1 MMIRKKILTV
11 VGARPQ
17 FIKAAIVSKEIK
29 KQNLLN
35 EIIVHTGQHYD
46 NNMSKIFF
54 KKLKIDKPKYSL
66 NVKNLTHN
74 LMISKMI
81 YKLDKIYEKEKPNGL
96 IVYGDTNSS
105 LSAAISAKK
114 RGIPVF
120 HIESGVRNYDESMP
134 EESNR
139 YLIDRISSINFC
151 ATELNFKNLIQEG
164 YGANIIKSKIFKSGD
179 VMYDLFLDFKKNQK
193 KKFFFK
199 NEIIKNNYIICT
211 IHRESNTEN
220 INNLKNIIS
229 ALNEINK
236 KNPIILIAHPRTKQK
251 ILEEKILCNF
261 IINDP
266 VDYQEMIS
274 YLFYCKFVIT
284 DSGGL
289 VREGYFAKKK
299 SLFILDNPVWP
310 EIIDQKY
317 CLNVSPD
324 KSKILKA
331 YKNLFKPAKKFK
343 KKIFG
348 NGKASSFIVS
358 QINKFLN

>member
-1 MMIRKKILTV
+1 MIKKKILTV

-17 FIKAAIVSKEIK
+17 FIKAAIISKEIK
-29 KQNLLN
+29 KKNILN

-54 KKLKIDKPKYSL
+54 KQLKIDKPKYSL
-66 NVKNLTHN
+66 DVKNLSHN

-81 YKLDKIYEKEKPNGL
+81 NKLDKIYEKEKPDGL

-114 RGIPVF
+114 RGIPIF
-120 HIESGVRNYDESMP
+120 HIESGVRNYDETMP

-139 YLIDRISSINFC
+139 YLIDRVSSINFC

-164 YGANIIKSKIFKSGD
+164 YGANIIKSKVIKSGD
-179 VMYDLFLDFKKNQK
+179 VMYDLFLDFQKNQK
-193 KKFFFK
+193 TKFSFRNK
-199 NEIIKNNYIICT
+199 IIKNKYIICT
-211 IHRESNTEN
+211 IHRESNTNN

-236 KNPIILIAHPRTKQK
+236 KNPIILIAHPRTKKK
-251 ILEEKILCNF
+251 ILGKKILCNF
-261 IINDP
+261 TIYNP
-266 VDYQEMIS
+266 VDYQKMMS
-274 YLFYCKFVIT
+274 YLFGCKFVIT

-310 EIIDQKY
+310 EIIEQKY

-331 YKNLFKPAKKFK
+331 YKKLSKPAKKYK
-343 KKIFG
+343 KNIFG
-348 NGKASSFIVS
+348 DGKASSFIVS
-358 QINKFLN
+358 QISKFLN